1 MYPNLFARMGAHN
14 RMSIAQLASMM
25 GVSRQQMSR
34 KLNGSADLKLEEMR
48 KIQTILGGTLDELFS
63 KEPAD

>member
-63 KEPAD
+63 TEPLD

>member
-48 KIQTILGGTLDELFS
+48 KIQNILGGTLDELFS
-63 KEPAD
+63 TEPVD